1 MLIMKNED
9 SKKENNMK
17 RIGINGWSGFIG
29 SNLIKE
35 FEINYPDI
43 EIVKL
48 NRILSEDDIRD
59 LDKIVLLSGPSETE
73 EFQKLKET
81 SESMMENYIFN
92 LMLIKKYKPSMQ
104 IFFGSA
110 QSVED
115 QLVMEEQSC
124 YAIFKMAIERY
135 IVATLNN
142 WTIIRTPRVYGQER
156 NKGLMKKIK
165 RGDKLNSH
173 KIIAFKDVDT
183 FVQELAENIHGSFE
197 HGYQGYLEFE
207 CEHHKTVYQIKELYG
222 F

>member
-1 MLIMKNED
+1 MSIDTNI
-9 SKKENNMK
+9 K

-29 SNLIKE
+29 GNLIKE

-48 NRILSEDDIRD
+48 NRILSEDDIID

-142 WTIIRTPRVYGQER
+142 WTIIRIPRVYGQER
-156 NKGLMKKIK
+156 NK
-165 RGDKLNSH
+165 
-173 KIIAFKDVDT
+173 V
-183 FVQELAENIHGSFE
+183 
-197 HGYQGYLEFE
+197 
-207 CEHHKTVYQIKELYG
+207 
-222 F
+222 